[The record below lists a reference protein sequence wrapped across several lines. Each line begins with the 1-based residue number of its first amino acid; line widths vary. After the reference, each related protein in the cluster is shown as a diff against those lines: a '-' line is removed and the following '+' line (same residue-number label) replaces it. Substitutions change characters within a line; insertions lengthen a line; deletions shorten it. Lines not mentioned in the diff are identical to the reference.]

1 MIKLTMIAKIRDTR
15 IIQPTRSVCPL
26 PQPSLPL
33 KKEVFIPPLP
43 HGFSPTT
50 ADQQLARAETGAILR
65 EMITD
70 IVVLEFPST
79 RVFHF
84 PDDVEQFSVRLRWS
98 FEWDG
103 TTPKPI

>member
-1 MIKLTMIAKIRDTR
+1 MLFL
-15 IIQPTRSVCPL
+15 QPTHSVCPL
-26 PQPSLPL
+26 PQPSFSAQTQ

-65 EMITD
+65 ETITD

-79 RVFHF
+79 QVFHF